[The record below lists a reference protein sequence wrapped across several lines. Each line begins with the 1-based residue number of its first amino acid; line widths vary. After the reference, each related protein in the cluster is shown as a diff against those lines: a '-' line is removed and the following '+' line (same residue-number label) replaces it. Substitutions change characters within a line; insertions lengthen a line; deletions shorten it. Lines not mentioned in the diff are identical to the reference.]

1 MTTVSPPSR
10 ITTLVEKL
18 SLRDQVAPDEVEALK
33 DVLDPPREI
42 RSGADIVKE
51 HSHPLHSTL
60 LISGFSARYSSLVDG
75 ARQITELNVPGDF
88 IDLHSLLMKQMD
100 HGVVA
105 LTDCVVASAP
115 HAKLIRLTERHPHL
129 TRLLWLDTII
139 EAAIHRQWLVAMGR
153 RSGLGHLAHLVCELY
168 LRLQAVGQTTG
179 KTSGK
184 ADGMRFD
191 LPLTQA
197 TLGDA
202 LGLSTVHVSRL
213 VTELRG
219 EGVVNWSGRQVEILD
234 WRRLA
239 EIAEFDAT
247 YLRLQNEPV

>member
-1 MTTVSPPSR
+1 MSKPRAQPK

-18 SLRDQVAPDEVEALK
+18 SLRDRISPEEIEALQK
-33 DVLDPPREI
+33 ALEPPKMVAAG
-42 RSGADIVKE
+42 SDIVRE
-51 HSHPLHSTL
+51 HSRPLHSTL
-60 LISGFSARYSSLVDG
+60 LISGFSARYSTLEDG
-75 ARQITELNVPGDF
+75 ARQITEINVAGDF

-105 LTDCVVASAP
+105 LTECVIAEAP
-115 HAKLIRLTERHPHL
+115 HSGLIDITERHPHL

-139 EAAIHRQWLVAMGR
+139 DAAIHRQWLVAMGR

-168 LRLQAVGQTTG
+168 LRLQAIGQTGDMT
-179 KTSGK
+179 
-184 ADGMRFD
+184 FD

-213 VTELRG
+213 ISELRG
-219 EGVVNWSGRQVEILD
+219 EGVINWSNGQIDILD

-239 EIAEFDAT
+239 EIAEFDPT
-247 YLRLQNEPV
+247 YLRLQSDPV

>member
-1 MTTVSPPSR
+1 MSR
-10 ITTLVEKL
+10 LQATPKITTLVEKL
-18 SLRDQVAPDEVEALK
+18 SLRDRISPEEIEGLQKALE
-33 DVLDPPREI
+33 PPKTI
-42 RSGADIVKE
+42 AAGSDIVRE
-51 HSHPLHSTL
+51 HSRPLHSTL
-60 LISGFSARYSSLVDG
+60 LISGFSARYSTLEDG
-75 ARQITELNVPGDF
+75 ARQITEINVAGDF

-105 LTDCVVASAP
+105 LTECVIAEAP
-115 HAKLIRLTERHPHL
+115 HSGLIDITERHPHL

-139 EAAIHRQWLVAMGR
+139 DAAIHRQWLVAMGR

-168 LRLQAVGQTTG
+168 LRLQAVGQTGDMT
-179 KTSGK
+179 
-184 ADGMRFD
+184 FD

-213 VTELRG
+213 ISELRG
-219 EGVVNWSGRQVEILD
+219 EGVINWSGGRIDILD

-239 EIAEFDAT
+239 EIAEFDPT
-247 YLRLQNEPV
+247 YLRLQSDPV

>member
-1 MTTVSPPSR
+1 MSR
-10 ITTLVEKL
+10 LQATPKITTLVENL
-18 SLRDQVAPDEVEALK
+18 SLRDRISPEEIEALQK
-33 DVLDPPREI
+33 ALEPPKTVAAG
-42 RSGADIVKE
+42 SDIVRE
-51 HSHPLHSTL
+51 HTRPLHSTL
-60 LISGFSARYSSLVDG
+60 LISGFSARYSTLEDG
-75 ARQITELNVPGDF
+75 ARQITEINVAGDF

-105 LTDCVVASAP
+105 LTECVVAEAP
-115 HAKLIRLTERHPHL
+115 HSGLIDITERHPHL

-139 EAAIHRQWLVAMGR
+139 DAAIHRQWLVAMGR

-168 LRLQAVGQTTG
+168 LRLQAVGQTG
-179 KTSGK
+179 DMS
-184 ADGMRFD
+184 FD

-213 VTELRG
+213 ISELRG
-219 EGVVNWSGRQVEILD
+219 EGVIHWSNGQIDILD

-239 EIAEFDAT
+239 EIAEFDPT
-247 YLRLQNEPV
+247 YLRLQSDPV

>member
-1 MTTVSPPSR
+1 
-10 ITTLVEKL
+10 
-18 SLRDQVAPDEVEALK
+18 
-33 DVLDPPREI
+33 
-42 RSGADIVKE
+42 
-51 HSHPLHSTL
+51 
-60 LISGFSARYSSLVDG
+60 
-75 ARQITELNVPGDF
+75 
-88 IDLHSLLMKQMD
+88 
-100 HGVVA
+100 
-105 LTDCVVASAP
+105 
-115 HAKLIRLTERHPHL
+115 
-129 TRLLWLDTII
+129 
-139 EAAIHRQWLVAMGR
+139 
-153 RSGLGHLAHLVCELY
+153 
-168 LRLQAVGQTTG
+168 
-179 KTSGK
+179 
-184 ADGMRFD
+184 MRFD

>member
-18 SLRDQVAPDEVEALK
+18 SLRDQVAPDEIEALK

-60 LISGFSARYSSLVDG
+60 LISGFSARYSSLADG

-115 HAKLIRLTERHPHL
+115 HAKLIHLTERHPHL

-139 EAAIHRQWLVAMGR
+139 DAAIHRQWLVAMGR

-184 ADGMRFD
+184 VDGMRFD

>member
-1 MTTVSPPSR
+1 MSKRQAAPK

-18 SLRDQVAPDEVEALK
+18 SLRDRLSSDEIDALQK
-33 DVLDPPREI
+33 VLDAPKTVAAGSDLVREHT
-42 RSGADIVKE
+42 R
-51 HSHPLHSTL
+51 PLSSTL
-60 LISGFSARYSSLVDG
+60 LIDGFSARYSTLEDG
-75 ARQITELNVPGDF
+75 SRQITEINVPGDF

-105 LTDCVVASAP
+105 LTECVVAEAAHSG
-115 HAKLIRLTERHPHL
+115 LIDITERYPHL

-139 EAAIHRQWLVAMGR
+139 DAAIHRQWLVAMGR

-168 LRLQAVGQTTG
+168 LRLQAVGQTGEMT
-179 KTSGK
+179 
-184 ADGMRFD
+184 FD

-197 TLGDA
+197 VLGDA

-213 VTELRG
+213 VSELRS
-219 EGVVNWSGRQVEILD
+219 EGVINWAGGRIDILD

-239 EIAEFDAT
+239 EIAEFDPT
-247 YLRLQNEPV
+247 YLRLQSDPV

>member
-1 MTTVSPPSR
+1 MSKLQAAPK

-18 SLRDQVAPDEVEALK
+18 SLRDRISPDEIEALQK
-33 DVLDPPREI
+33 ALEPPKTVAAG
-42 RSGADIVKE
+42 SDIVRE
-51 HSHPLHSTL
+51 HTRPLHSTL
-60 LISGFSARYSSLVDG
+60 LISGFSARYSTLEDG
-75 ARQITELNVPGDF
+75 ARQITEINVAGDF

-105 LTDCVVASAP
+105 LTECVIAEAP
-115 HAKLIRLTERHPHL
+115 HSGLIDITERHPHL

-139 EAAIHRQWLVAMGR
+139 DAAIHRQWLVAMGR

-168 LRLQAVGQTTG
+168 LRLQAVGQTGDLT
-179 KTSGK
+179 
-184 ADGMRFD
+184 FD

-197 TLGDA
+197 VLGDA

-213 VTELRG
+213 ISELRG
-219 EGVVNWSGRQVEILD
+219 EGVINWSGGRIDILD

-239 EIAEFDAT
+239 EIAEFDPT
-247 YLRLQNEPV
+247 YLRLQSDPV

>member
-1 MTTVSPPSR
+1 MTIVSTPSR

-18 SLRDQVAPDEVEALK
+18 SLRDQVAPDEIEALK
-33 DVLDPPREI
+33 DVLDPPREVP
-42 RSGADIVKE
+42 SGADIVKE
-51 HSHPLHSTL
+51 HSHPLYSTL
-60 LISGFSARYSSLVDG
+60 LISGFSARYSSLADG
-75 ARQITELNVPGDF
+75 ARQITEINVPGDF

-139 EAAIHRQWLVAMGR
+139 DAAIHRQWLVAMGR

-168 LRLQAVGQTTG
+168 LRLQAVGQA
-179 KTSGK
+179 SGK

-219 EGVVNWSGRQVEILD
+219 EGVVNWSGGQVEILD
-234 WRRLA
+234 WHRLA